1 MTSIRA
7 SNLIR
12 VPLVIVSAL
21 PARTTTDAR
30 ASRVPGWA
38 LVSAALAPIVLT
50 SCWLIAD
57 TLQPPRYSPMRQ
69 TVSVLA
75 GYAGTD
81 RWLMTGGL
89 VVVGLCYFVTTAGLR
104 DIPVAARIV
113 LLVTGAAAIGVAG
126 CPQPVHGSTVQHMIC
141 TGVGELA
148 LAALPAIIGLHRLDH
163 RLLSAQASAQVAGL
177 FGAFFIWLVV
187 ELQDGAHLGL
197 AERLT
202 SSVQTC
208 WPFVIALALRHSSR
222 VPDEILETAV
232 SVRPTA

>member
-7 SNLIR
+7 NNLIR
-12 VPLVIVSAL
+12 VPFVIASAL
-21 PARTTTDAR
+21 PSRAGADAR
-30 ASRVPGWA
+30 PSRVPGWA
-38 LVSAALAPIVLT
+38 LVSAALAPVVLT
-50 SCWLIAD
+50 SSWLIAD
-57 TLQPPRYSPMRQ
+57 ALQPPRYSPVRQ

-81 RWLMTGGL
+81 RWLMTSGL

-113 LLVTGAAAIGVAG
+113 LLVTGASAIGVAA
-126 CPQPVHGSTVQHMIC
+126 CPQPTHGSTVQHMVC

-163 RLLSAQASAQVAGL
+163 RLLSARASAQVAGL
-177 FGAFFIWLVV
+177 FGALFLWLAV
-187 ELQDGAHLGL
+187 ELQGGAHLGL

-208 WPFVIALALRHSSR
+208 WPFVIALALRHASR
-222 VPDEILETAV
+222 VPDDVLEPATSAH
-232 SVRPTA
+232 PPA